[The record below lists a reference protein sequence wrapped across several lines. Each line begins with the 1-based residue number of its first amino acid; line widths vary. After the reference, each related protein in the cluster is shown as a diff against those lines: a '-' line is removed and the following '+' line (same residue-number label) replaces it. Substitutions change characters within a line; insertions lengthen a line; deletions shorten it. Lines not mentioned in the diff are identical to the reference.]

1 MDWSATFD
9 NLVQEALA
17 FLPRLI
23 VALVIFGATLIL
35 AGLVAKWVRRAA
47 KVKIDDLETV
57 QLLTVVARWTVLIL
71 GTLSALRQV
80 NFDAVGFVAGLGLA
94 GFTIGFALQDISRNF
109 IAGLLLLIR
118 QPFDVGDAVQV
129 AGYTGT
135 VLEISTRDTVIK
147 TLDGEMVFLPNLEVF
162 SNPITNYTRLPQRRR
177 TVTIGLGYGEDVAR
191 ASNVFLETIQAVEG
205 VLTDP
210 TPTLHAMELGDSTLV
225 LEAHFWLN
233 QETHSLFDVHSA
245 VVRAIKEAAECEAID
260 LPFPVQTVRLEG
272 NWPVSS
278 Q

>member
-9 NLVQEALA
+9 NLVQQALA
-17 FLPRLI
+17 FTPRLI
-23 VALVIFGATLIL
+23 VALVIFGATLVL
-35 AGLVAKWVRRAA
+35 AGLAAKWVRRAA
-47 KVKIDDLETV
+47 KAKIDDPETV
-57 QLLTVVARWTVLIL
+57 QLLAIVARWTVLIL

-129 AGYTGT
+129 AGYNGQ

-147 TLDGEMVFLPNLEVF
+147 TWDGEMVFLPNLEVF

-177 TVTIGLGYGEDVAR
+177 TVSIGLGYGEDVAQ
-191 ASNVFLETIQAVEG
+191 ASDVFLRAIQSVGG
-205 VLTDP
+205 VLADP
-210 TPTLHAMELGDSTLV
+210 APTLYATELGDSTLT
-225 LEAHFWLN
+225 LEARFWVN
-233 QETHSLFDVHSA
+233 QEAHDLLSVHSA
-245 VVRAIKEAAECEAID
+245 VVQAIKETAEREAID
-260 LPFPVQTVRLEG
+260 LPFPIQTVRLEG
-272 NWPVSS
+272 NWPVSTP
-278 Q
+278 

>member
-1 MDWSATFD
+1 MDWSTTFD
-9 NLVQEALA
+9 TLVQEVLT
-17 FLPRLI
+17 FIPHLI
-23 VALVIFGATLIL
+23 VALVIFGATLVL

-47 KVKIDDLETV
+47 KVKIDDPETV
-57 QLLTVVARWTVLIL
+57 QLLTVLARWTVLIL

-94 GFTIGFALQDISRNF
+94 GFTVGFALQDISRNF

-129 AGYTGT
+129 AGYSGT

-147 TLDGEMVFLPNLEVF
+147 TWDGEMVFLPNLEVF
-162 SNPITNYTRLPQRRR
+162 SNPITNYSQLPQRRR
-177 TVTIGLGYGEDVAR
+177 NVNIGLGYGEDVSR
-191 ASNVFLETIQAVEG
+191 AVNLFLGAIHSVEG
-205 VLTDP
+205 VLADP
-210 TPTLHAMELGDSTLV
+210 APTLRAMELGDSTVV
-225 LEAHFWLN
+225 LQAYFWVD
-233 QETHSLFDVHSA
+233 QESHDLFDVHAA
-245 VVRAIKEAAECEAID
+245 VVQAIKETAEREAID

-272 NWPVSS
+272 GWPVSS

>member
-1 MDWSATFD
+1 MNWSATLD
-9 NLVQEALA
+9 DLVQGGLD
-17 FLPRLI
+17 FIPRLI
-23 VALVIFGATLIL
+23 VALVIFGATLVL
-35 AGLVAKWVRRAA
+35 AGLAAKWVRRAA
-47 KVKIDDLETV
+47 KAKIDDPETV

-94 GFTIGFALQDISRNF
+94 GFTVGFALQDISRNF

-129 AGYTGT
+129 AGYSGT

-147 TLDGEMVFLPNLEVF
+147 TLDGEKVFLPNLEVF
-162 SNPITNYTRLPQRRR
+162 SNPITNYSQLPQRRR

-191 ASNVFLETIQAVEG
+191 ASDVFLGAIRSVDG
-205 VLTDP
+205 VLADP
-210 TPTLHAMELGDSTLV
+210 APTLHAMELGDSALG

-233 QETHSLFDVHSA
+233 QESHDLLDVH
-245 VVRAIKEAAECEAID
+245 
-260 LPFPVQTVRLEG
+260 
-272 NWPVSS
+272 
-278 Q
+278 